1 MIFGFDIS
9 ISNYLVFRLS
19 RKTPQGIRLLFAL
32 KIRLEE
38 GEQMDIKSPVVITD
52 SVWKSPAA
60 IKIMVTLLFSFM
72 NQLGGL
78 NKGYIQNISLLKVC
92 VGGWGG
98 VCVCKPNLVKCFGPR
113 LLLWTC
119 VLWFCQGQAFQLN
132 KYAFSSNFGLGVW
145 IMKTILTC

>member
-52 SVWKSPAA
+52 SV
-60 IKIMVTLLFSFM
+60 
-72 NQLGGL
+72 
-78 NKGYIQNISLLKVC
+78 
-92 VGGWGG
+92 
-98 VCVCKPNLVKCFGPR
+98 
-113 LLLWTC
+113 
-119 VLWFCQGQAFQLN
+119 
-132 KYAFSSNFGLGVW
+132 
-145 IMKTILTC
+145 